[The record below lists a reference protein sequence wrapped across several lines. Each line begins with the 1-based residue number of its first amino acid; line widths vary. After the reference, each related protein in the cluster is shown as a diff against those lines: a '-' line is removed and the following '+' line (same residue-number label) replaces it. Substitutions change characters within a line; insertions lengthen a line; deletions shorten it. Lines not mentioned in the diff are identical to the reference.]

1 MDRSMY
7 KYLAEFAGSF
17 LIMLVTFV
25 TGNYLAIGATMA
37 LIVLALGTISGAAV
51 NPAVAIGYYAAGKIS
66 KNVLLP
72 YIIAQIFGAL
82 MAFEVYKRFF

>member
-1 MDRSMY
+1 MDPIMY

-17 LIMLVTFV
+17 LLMLVIFV
-25 TGNYLAIGATMA
+25 TGNYLAIGATLA
-37 LIVLALGTISGAAV
+37 LIFLALGNVSGAAV

-66 KNVLLP
+66 KHTLLP
-72 YIIAQIFGAL
+72 YIIAEIFGAL